1 APLIKHDSN
10 ARSDTLNI
18 CEAVKPQAQLKPKKL
33 KPQLRATILECLS
46 CGDPKDKICSR
57 FGISICTL
65 NRLLRLEP
73 VVVKLRTEKHQEDM
87 RLKNRT
93 EWLSVVT
100 EHPGASP
107 KKIRSKIQSTYE
119 WLYRHDREWLLIH
132 TNELPSGRRG
142 NYSNVDWIKRDSEL
156 SALVSKTLIRVYG
169 TDQGLRLQKSDI
181 FKLIPTLSRAL
192 ENRTRYPNT
201 RNLLSKIL
209 RNMKPSRPSGYNTWL
224 NER

>member
-1 APLIKHDSN
+1 M
-10 ARSDTLNI
+10 
-18 CEAVKPQAQLKPKKL
+18 
-33 KPQLRATILECLS
+33 
-46 CGDPKDKICSR
+46 
-57 FGISICTL
+57 
-65 NRLLRLEP
+65 
-73 VVVKLRTEKHQEDM
+73 KLRTEKHQEDM